1 MLREKRQKANESLPE
16 LGERIRR
23 LVHLAYL
30 TAPREATETIAKYQ
44 FVDALTEF
52 DIRLRI
58 QQSRSQSL
66 NDALRV
72 VVEMEAIC
80 RAELQRRGDVGYAR
94 NQATTKWHMVH
105 KQNQVAG
112 KS

>member
-80 RAELQRRGDVGYAR
+80 RAELQRRGDVEYAR